1 MYKFKKGDSDYHNL
15 LNANFDETM
24 KNTGNET
31 IAGIKNFK
39 DGLLFNGQQVQAG
52 LFKRAVTDAD
62 RADPTNIAKVN
73 GTFTRIGNLV
83 HVAFNFTCDVWA
95 SGIETRWVLKVPD
108 GYKRD
113 SSDPE
118 LIALATSRN
127 ANQPADARA
136 FINKSNIIEV
146 KSGNGSSYVSGTWV
160 TNDPLPK

>member
-1 MYKFKKGDSDYHNL
+1 M
-15 LNANFDETM
+15 
-24 KNTGNET
+24 
-31 IAGIKNFK
+31 
-39 DGLLFNGQQVQAG
+39 
-52 LFKRAVTDAD
+52 FKRAVTDAD

-95 SGIETRWVLKVPD
+95 TGIETRWGLKVPD

-160 TNDPLPK
+160 TNDQLPK